1 MRLSKRLLLAGA
13 VTAVML
19 MLAGCP
25 QHVTV
30 AQLDSNPNKYYN
42 KEVFITGTVTEGFGL
57 LGQGAFQIDDGTGKV
72 WVLSNGFGVPGKGA
86 RVGIQGRMQS
96 GIQLGG
102 RSFAT
107 AISQTHSPHY

>member
-13 VTAVML
+13 VSVMML

-25 QHVTV
+25 PHVTV
-30 AQLDSNPNKYYN
+30 AQLNSNPAKYYN
-42 KEVFITGTVTEGFGL
+42 KEVVVTGTVTEGFGL
-57 LGQGAFQIDDGTGKV
+57 LGEGAFQLDDGTGKV

-96 GIQLGG
+96 GLQVGG